1 MNNNCISTWTGKD
14 KGKEKQLNSKYRHNF
29 AQHETATQS
38 TRSDQWSYHGYWQ
51 KQEVRFYKWQAGRR
65 WVPLL
70 LTIGNTMQYNAS
82 VKVEQVA
89 NPDRQVAMSDR
100 ELIELSLRLAHLC
113 VWSEYKKYFRLLLL
127 ARYFSSI
134 PTKLSN
140 SRKWIYHS
148 RDVFI
153 RNFPR

>member
-38 TRSDQWSYHGYWQ
+38 THSDQWSYHGYWK

-100 ELIELSLRLAHLC
+100 ELIELSLRLTC
-113 VWSEYKKYFRLLLL
+113 VS
-127 ARYFSSI
+127 
-134 PTKLSN
+134 
-140 SRKWIYHS
+140 
-148 RDVFI
+148 
-153 RNFPR
+153 